1 MGRRDFFI
9 QTFFSLSLPLSVSL
23 CIFEYLK
30 EVIQMED
37 DSLSDNVTDAAP
49 FFQDEC
55 ANDAAREDQRA
66 V

>member
-1 MGRRDFFI
+1 
-9 QTFFSLSLPLSVSL
+9 
-23 CIFEYLK
+23 
-30 EVIQMED
+30 MED